1 MAVMRPEIKK
11 KAVRRLS
18 IVQGQ
23 LKGLAKMVEEEKYCV
38 DIITQTSAIKE
49 ALSGVE
55 DLILENHLSTHVL
68 QQIRGGKEQKAVAE
82 ILKVYK
88 LAQKKK

>member
-1 MAVMRPEIKK
+1 MKAEIKSK
-11 KAVRRLS
+11 VSRRLK

-23 LKGLAKMVEEEKYCV
+23 LKGLTRMVEEEKYCV
-38 DIITQTSAIKE
+38 DIITQSNAIKE

-55 DLILENHLSTHVL
+55 NLMLENHLATHVL
-68 QQIRGGKEQKAVAE
+68 HQMKTGKEKKAMEE

>member
-1 MAVMRPEIKK
+1 MKAEIKK
-11 KAVRRLS
+11 KVLRRLS
-18 IVQGQ
+18 IAQGQ
-23 LKGLAKMVEEEKYCV
+23 IKGLTRMVEEEKYCV
-38 DIITQTSAIKE
+38 DIITQSGAIKE

-55 DLILENHLSTHVL
+55 NLMLVNHLSTHVIE
-68 QQIRGGKEQKAVAE
+68 QIKSGKEKKAIDE

>member
-1 MAVMRPEIKK
+1 
-11 KAVRRLS
+11 
-18 IVQGQ
+18 
-23 LKGLAKMVEEEKYCV
+23 MVEEERYCV
-38 DIITQTSAIKE
+38 DVITQSSAIKE
-49 ALSGVE
+49 ALSGVD

-68 QQIRGGKEQKAVAE
+68 EQVRSGKEKKAIDE

>member
-1 MAVMRPEIKK
+1 
-11 KAVRRLS
+11 
-18 IVQGQ
+18 
-23 LKGLAKMVEEEKYCV
+23 MVDEEQYCV
-38 DIITQTSAIKE
+38 DIITQASAIKE

-55 DLILENHLSTHVL
+55 DLVLENHLSTHVL
-68 QQIRGGKEQKAVAE
+68 HQIKGGKEKKAISE

>member
-1 MAVMRPEIKK
+1 MRADIKQ
-11 KAVRRLS
+11 KASRRLK
-18 IVQGQ
+18 IIQGQ
-23 LKGLAKMVEEEKYCV
+23 LKGLTTMIEKEKYCV
-38 DIITQTSAIKE
+38 DIITQASAIKE

-55 DLILENHLSTHVL
+55 DLVLENHLSTHVL
-68 QQIRGGKEQKAVAE
+68 DQIKSGKEKTAIAE